1 MKLLVS
7 EEGNEKEVKWPHRMA
22 KWVHKKLH
30 GKWCNKWLPVGVSEN
45 VYTSIA
51 RPARRDRMETVNI
64 DCKGIGRAGS
74 TMASRALNS

>member
-1 MKLLVS
+1 
-7 EEGNEKEVKWPHRMA
+7 
-22 KWVHKKLH
+22 
-30 GKWCNKWLPVGVSEN
+30 LPVGVSEN

-51 RPARRDRMETVNI
+51 RPARRDRMKTVNI